1 MDKNINYTNSL
12 EGLNKLVLKEF
23 SSFFTSSAL
32 TDKNTI
38 GILIPEVLNL
48 IKLKQHPSRYQ
59 EFIMCLNIINH
70 SMATDKETCLKTFA
84 FWSKDI
90 QESWSK
96 FAGIYNLNSYD
107 TNLEFD
113 IRAEIILKKV
123 HFLIDEIIK
132 FYVLNT
138 LNHIYINEN
147 KAGLLESLRTQDL
160 NFIFSEILS
169 TEKFKNLLILRLN
182 TKSGKKEITLIKLR
196 NFIIQKQYKLN
207 DDNLSANIVN
217 ENKSIEL
224 LSLTIGQL
232 EECFNEVYYTLITFN
247 LAYTIFSLDH
257 LDEIIKYVPKTL

>member
-48 IKLKQHPSRYQ
+48 IKLKKHPSRYQ
-59 EFIMCLNIINH
+59 EFILCLNIINH

-96 FAGIYNLNSYD
+96 FADIYNSNSYD

-113 IRAEIILKKV
+113 IRAEIILKKI

-138 LNHIYINEN
+138 LNHIYIY
-147 KAGLLESLRTQDL
+147 
-160 NFIFSEILS
+160 
-169 TEKFKNLLILRLN
+169 
-182 TKSGKKEITLIKLR
+182 TKIKR
-196 NFIIQKQYKLN
+196 DYWNR
-207 DDNLSANIVN
+207 
-217 ENKSIEL
+217 
-224 LSLTIGQL
+224 
-232 EECFNEVYYTLITFN
+232 
-247 LAYTIFSLDH
+247 
-257 LDEIIKYVPKTL
+257 